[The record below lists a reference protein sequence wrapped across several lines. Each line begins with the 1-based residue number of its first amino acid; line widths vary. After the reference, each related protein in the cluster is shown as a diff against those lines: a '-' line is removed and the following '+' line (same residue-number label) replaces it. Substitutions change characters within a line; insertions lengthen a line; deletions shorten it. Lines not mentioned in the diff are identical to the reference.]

1 MKRLG
6 VWLTIVG
13 FSLSGL
19 VFAQDTAGCHGRKVI
34 NAPSGKKGRVRPEL
48 ARKGKGA
55 ATGTKTTGTASP
67 LPVPPKVETVI
78 GKIAGTGNKGNQQ
91 PTARRQKKP
100 PRPAP
105 APRPDKN

>member
-1 MKRLG
+1 MYMKRLG

-55 ATGTKTTGTASP
+55 ATGAKTTGTGSP
-67 LPVPPKVETVI
+67 LPVPPNVETGS
-78 GKIAGTGNKGNQQ
+78 GKTPGTGNKDNKP
-91 PTARRQKKP
+91 PTAHGHDKP
-100 PRPAP
+100 PT
-105 APRPDKN
+105 